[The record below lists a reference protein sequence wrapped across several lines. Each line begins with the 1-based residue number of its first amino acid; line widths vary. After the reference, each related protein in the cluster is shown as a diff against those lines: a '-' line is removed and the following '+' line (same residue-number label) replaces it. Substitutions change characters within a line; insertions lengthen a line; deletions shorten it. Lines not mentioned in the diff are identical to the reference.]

1 MNTKPFTQQVCDAAA
16 AACGLD
22 SADAAVL
29 RVIALQ
35 CDVRAVL
42 RSLQSYA
49 SAYPETYKSTLR
61 FWRLLA
67 NQPVGVQSQEEVSIS
82 FEKLV
87 RALRL
92 IASTHGEATSLAT
105 CNCSRR
111 P

>member
-1 MNTKPFTQQVCDAAA
+1 MNTKPFMQQVCDAAA
-16 AACGLD
+16 VACSLD
-22 SADAAVL
+22 SADAVVL

-35 CDVRAVL
+35 CDVHAVL

-49 SAYPETYKSTLR
+49 SAYPETCRRTLR

-67 NQPVGVQSQEEVSIS
+67 NQPVGVQSQDEVNTS

-92 IASTHGEATSLAT
+92 IASTHGAATSPAT